1 VSNFTEKYYKEN
13 LPSVHDHYP
22 RYNIVENQSKLS
34 LFQGQFG
41 SASASTTKQL
51 TNEEWRSI
59 MLYVLLNSPE
69 VEPYKQEFIRELWT
83 ASRLPEPHE
92 IDTLISQGA
101 GPQWHDFISWFGRK
115 AQTDL
120 SISSELCAVACGCE
134 LRVRSFTGYDV
145 NRFRFHTTAYEESQ
159 PNRSTTN
166 SGMVMIDTDGKEYH
180 GRVQEIYEL
189 SFYGALHLKPV
200 IFKCHWFDPECTRR
214 TPTTG

>member
-1 VSNFTEKYYKEN
+1 
-13 LPSVHDHYP
+13 
-22 RYNIVENQSKLS
+22 VENQSKLS

-51 TNEEWRSI
+51 TNEEWCSI

-69 VEPYKQEFIRELWT
+69 VEPYNKEFIREFWT

-101 GPQWHDFISWFGRK
+101 GAQRRDFISWFGRK

-134 LRVRSFTGYDV
+134 LRVKSFTGYDV
-145 NRFRFHTTAYEESQ
+145 NGFRFHMTAYEERR

-166 SGMVMIDTDGKEYH
+166 SGVVTIDTDGKEYH
-180 GRVQEIYEL
+180 GRVLEIYEL
-189 SFYGALHLKPV
+189 SFYGATHLKPV
-200 IFKCHWFDPECTRR
+200 IDLA
-214 TPTTG
+214 TPIAMEVDNELVDHNCDAQVYGRVN